1 MANGNNQ
8 SKKIRKYR
16 QNSKISFN
24 IGLFIFCFVCIY
36 LVVSVLTYVTTKQ
49 ITAYEVREGSIVKDN
64 SYTGLII
71 REETVIYAESEGYVS
86 YFQNESSK
94 IKAGSNVY
102 VLTNNKIKTDE
113 IDMGSTEL
121 SEEARKNVYR
131 KTQNYNQNYNS
142 QKFSSVYSLK
152 DEITAALQTA
162 SNQTRMVQLD
172 AIIAQSGGNAAV
184 YTSVRDGIMVLSVD
198 GRESITEGSLKPEM
212 FDRGNSQTSYME
224 DQMKIKAGDPVYK
237 LITSEK
243 WYVYFLLNEE
253 TAKELAG
260 INYIKTRIDTDSE
273 TIWADFDIIG
283 QDGNIYGRL
292 TYDNSMIRY
301 AEDRFLN
308 VELILTDESGLKIP
322 KSALT
327 EKEVYAVP
335 YNYLLSNKDENSRG
349 VMVKKEDGSEEFI
362 ASSQYYISI
371 NELDNT
377 KRFAYLSMD
386 DFEGMG
392 ELSVVMPQEE
402 SSVQI
407 EETEWKV
414 SDMYMPL
421 KNKKTLQGVYNIN
434 KGYAVFIPVEVICEN
449 DDYYIVKNI
458 TGTMLYNYDH
468 IAQDSSTVKENEFI
482 FQ

>member
-1 MANGNNQ
+1 M
-8 SKKIRKYR
+8 
-16 QNSKISFN
+16 
-24 IGLFIFCFVCIY
+24 
-36 LVVSVLTYVTTKQ
+36 
-49 ITAYEVREGSIVKDN
+49 
-64 SYTGLII
+64 
-71 REETVIYAESEGYVS
+71 
-86 YFQNESSK
+86 
-94 IKAGSNVY
+94 
-102 VLTNNKIKTDE
+102 
-113 IDMGSTEL
+113 
-121 SEEARKNVYR
+121 
-131 KTQNYNQNYNS
+131 
-142 QKFSSVYSLK
+142 
-152 DEITAALQTA
+152 
-162 SNQTRMVQLD
+162 
-172 AIIAQSGGNAAV
+172 
-184 YTSVRDGIMVLSVD
+184 
-198 GRESITEGSLKPEM
+198 
-212 FDRGNSQTSYME
+212 
-224 DQMKIKAGDPVYK
+224 
-237 LITSEK
+237 
-243 WYVYFLLNEE
+243 
-253 TAKELAG
+253 
-260 INYIKTRIDTDSE
+260 
-273 TIWADFDIIG
+273 
-283 QDGNIYGRL
+283 
-292 TYDNSMIRY
+292 
-301 AEDRFLN
+301 
-308 VELILTDESGLKIP
+308 
-322 KSALT
+322 
-327 EKEVYAVP
+327 P

>member
-1 MANGNNQ
+1 MTNGSNQ
-8 SKKIRKYR
+8 SKKISEYR
-16 QNSKISFN
+16 QNSKISLN
-24 IGLFIFCFVCIY
+24 IGLFIFCFVCLY
-36 LVVSVLTYVTTKQ
+36 LIVSVFAYVTTKQ

-64 SYTGLII
+64 SYTGLIV
-71 REETVIYAESEGYVS
+71 REETVMYADTAGYVS

-94 IKAGSNVY
+94 IKAGSSVC
-102 VLTNNKIKTDE
+102 VLSKDKIKADE
-113 IDMGSTEL
+113 IDTGSTSL
-121 SEEARKNVYR
+121 SDEARKNVYR
-131 KTQNYNQNYNS
+131 KTQNFNQNYS
-142 QKFSSVYSLK
+142 ALKFSSVYSLK
-152 DEITAALQTA
+152 DEITAALQA
-162 SNQTRMVQLD
+162 VSNETRTVQID
-172 AIIAQSGGNAAV
+172 AIIAQSGGGASV
-184 YTSVRDGIMVLSVD
+184 YTSVRDGVMVLSVD
-198 GRESITEGSLKPEM
+198 GYESITEESLTSEM
-212 FDRGNSQTSYME
+212 FDRGNNQTSYLE
-224 DQMKIKAGDPVYK
+224 DQMKIKAGDPLYK

-253 TAKELAG
+253 TVRDLAG
-260 INYIKTRIDTDSE
+260 ISYVKTRIDTDSE
-273 TIWADFDIIG
+273 TIWADFDIIR
-283 QDGNIYGRL
+283 QDDNIYGRL

-308 VELILTDESGLKIP
+308 IELILTDESGLKIP

-335 YNYLLSNKDENSRG
+335 YNYLFSNKDENSMG
-349 VMVKKEDGSEEFI
+349 VMVKKENGSKEFI
-362 ASSQYYISI
+362 PSSQYYICT

-386 DFEGMG
+386 DFKGMG
-392 ELSVVMPQEE
+392 ELSAVMPQQE
-402 SSVQI
+402 SGVQ
-407 EETEWKV
+407 EGETE

-458 TGTMLYNYDH
+458 TTTMLYNYDH